1 MAVPVAVAAFFFLI
15 YTWIFSRMVRPID
28 KAPISLS
35 EEEVALHAG
44 HKVLVEV
51 DKSEIIFGIPK
62 VILS

>member
-1 MAVPVAVAAFFFLI
+1 
-15 YTWIFSRMVRPID
+15 MVKPID

-51 DKSEIIFGIPK
+51 DRSEVIFGSP
-62 VILS
+62 

>member
-1 MAVPVAVAAFFFLI
+1 
-15 YTWIFSRMVRPID
+15 MVKPID

-35 EEEVALHAG
+35 EEEVTVRAG

-51 DKSEIIFGIPK
+51 DRSEVIFGIPK